1 MQQGGRKEGKVVSQI
16 MALGMEDKASRL
28 RSSEN
33 SPTTE
38 IAKLQTRL
46 DCSLGQL
53 GKCLCSYSTCLQCLT
68 KRHPEKK
75 GWRNRN
81 RKGGKC

>member
-1 MQQGGRKEGKVVSQI
+1 MEQGGRKEGKVVSQI

-46 DCSLGQL
+46 DCSLGEL
-53 GKCLCSYSTCLQCLT
+53 G
-68 KRHPEKK
+68 
-75 GWRNRN
+75 
-81 RKGGKC
+81 